1 MDNQNNQTSP
11 INQNPPLDLSL
22 PVPNTPAPS
31 PLFPPINPAPQSLTA
46 QPPEPVTPTLKP
58 ITNVNQ
64 PLPDSPFPPIN
75 PAPQSLTAQPPE
87 PVTPI
92 NPVAPVSVNINNRP
106 QIAEKLKNSYNV
118 LVTVNSNPTLDEL
131 TALLGLSLIFGKMKK
146 HASAVFSGAVP
157 SILEFLEPQKTIEKT
172 TDSFQDFIIA
182 IDKAKADK
190 LKYKVEDNRVR
201 IFITPYKTSIS
212 EDDLDFSLGD
222 LNVDV
227 IVALGVNKQSD
238 LDQAIS
244 SHGRILHDATI
255 IAISNTPEP
264 TTIGSLNW
272 VDTTTSSLSEMVTL
286 LANDI
291 GGGEV
296 IDEQI
301 ATALL
306 TGIVACTQRFSN
318 EKTTPQSLSI
328 SSQLLSAGANQQL
341 VADKLESEIAPPP
354 PKEVVA
360 DVSKEDGKSDSGSGA
375 GANPANE
382 QTPVGSPSLIK
393 SEKNEKKNEAEAE
406 ITNLGELDIDHTDDF
421 NFKDEAERV
430 DKIKIDQRGNLL
442 KDEDDEEYEDTPTS
456 EALAAAEANPI
467 TQQPTPPV
475 SPPAGLPPITQQPT
489 PPFSGHKSNGDSN
502 IQNTSPLA
510 DSSPIDSYDVPST
523 AQTSNNN
530 FMLSHGT
537 QNFGP
542 PPTMALPTADSLTPA
557 SNPIAQTSQTITPV
571 NPPYNPINNLDP
583 VIEPIAVASNTS
595 TDNRNEEMERARQA
609 INNLADPAPYKPP
622 ESLNALPLGEDVHP
636 SQNSA
641 PGGMMDMPLPTNL
654 VPNLPEPTTS
664 PTSAPNSSAT
674 PPPVPPPIIN
684 PLNPS

>member
-31 PLFPPINPAPQSLTA
+31 PL
-46 QPPEPVTPTLKP
+46 
-58 ITNVNQ
+58 
-64 PLPDSPFPPIN
+64 FPPIN